1 MGIELLLRSPAHALA
16 VIEAVTPWVN
26 GPDARKLASV
36 LDALAYDPEGSLL
49 DERDRKWLADTLSIV
64 DLTRRV
70 DHWAAELDRLAE
82 TGVRVVLS
90 SSPEYPSN
98 LQLIHDRPPVLFYR
112 GDLTESDRRSVAIVG
127 TRNASPAGMSVANR
141 IARELAEAGIVV
153 VSGLANGIDT
163 AAHTAAVNAR
173 RRTIAVFGTPIDRI
187 YPAKNRGLASA
198 IVDRG
203 GALISQFLPGRET
216 GPWAFP
222 VRNITMS
229 GLALGTVVVEAGETS
244 GARIQ
249 AEAAVAHGKRLLLLD
264 QLVTHREWARDMAE
278 LPGVRVVASAD
289 EVIAAVDQFVAAAEP
304 ALL

>member
-1 MGIELLLRSPAHALA
+1 MA

-26 GPDARKLASV
+26 GPGASSQV
-36 LDALAYDPEGSLL
+36 FSALAYDPEGSLL
-49 DERDRKWLADTLSIV
+49 DERDRSGSPTRSIV

-173 RRTIAVFGTPIDRI
+173 RRTVLCSALPSIGSTLPRTGVSRRRSLIVAARSSHSFCLAEKPAHGHSRYGTSRCRAWRSAPWSLKL
-187 YPAKNRGLASA
+187 AK
-198 IVDRG
+198 
-203 GALISQFLPGRET
+203 P
-216 GPWAFP
+216 P
-222 VRNITMS
+222 VREPRQKLRSRTGS
-229 GLALGTVVVEAGETS
+229 GCCCSTSSSHTAVGE
-244 GARIQ
+244 G
-249 AEAAVAHGKRLLLLD
+249 HGG
-264 QLVTHREWARDMAE
+264 